1 MSLDHSQSKSF
12 DESLSA
18 LMDNEADDLEL
29 RRLLKELLGD
39 PSLLATWG
47 RFHEAQS
54 VLHNEEM
61 QPLSHS
67 ASNRILD
74 AIAAEPAYAG
84 KGVIPSSANRSLEK
98 SLWWELAGRMAI
110 AASVALVAF
119 VGLQSVLLAPVP
131 QQSLAD
137 QSADAAP
144 ELVVTDNIASLDR
157 SSGFDAQAQQRLDD
171 YIRSVSI
178 QYREEAAGVPQFN
191 ILQDSQLIRQVN
203 QIEN

>member
-29 RRLLKELLGD
+29 RRLLKELPEN

-47 RFHEAQS
+47 RFHEARS

-61 QPLSHS
+61 QPLTPA
-67 ASNRILD
+67 ASSRILD

-84 KGVIPSSANRSLEK
+84 KGLMPPHTVRDLGGSK
-98 SLWWELAGRMAI
+98 WWASAGRVAI
-110 AASVALVAF
+110 AASVAVVAF
-119 VGLQSVLLAPVP
+119 IGLQSALFAPVP
-131 QQSLAD
+131 QQSLAEK
-137 QSADAAP
+137 SIDATS
-144 ELVVTDNIASLDR
+144 ELVVSDNIAKLEQ

-203 QIEN
+203 QIGN

>member
-1 MSLDHSQSKSF
+1 MNLDHSQSKSF

-29 RRLLKELLGD
+29 RRLLKELPD
-39 PSLLATWG
+39 NPSLLATWG
-47 RFHEAQS
+47 RFHEARS

-61 QPLSHS
+61 QPLSHA
-67 ASNRILD
+67 ASLRILE
-74 AIAAEPAYAG
+74 AIAEEPAYLG
-84 KGVIPSSANRSLEK
+84 KSALPFNKDKPLDK
-98 SLWWELAGRMAI
+98 AKWWESAGRVAI

-119 VGLQSVLLAPVP
+119 LGLQSVLLDPLP
-131 QQSLAD
+131 QQAVAD
-137 QSADAAP
+137 KSPGVESSMLSADG
-144 ELVVTDNIASLDR
+144 IARLES

-178 QYREEAAGVPQFN
+178 QYRDEAAGVPQFN

-203 QIEN
+203 QIGN

>member
-1 MSLDHSQSKSF
+1 MSLDYNQSKSF

-29 RRLLKELLGD
+29 RRLLKEL
-39 PSLLATWG
+39 PESPVLLRTWG

-54 VLHNEEM
+54 LLHNEEM
-61 QPLSHS
+61 QSLSCS
-67 ASNRILD
+67 ACNKILD
-74 AIAAEPAYAG
+74 AIAAEPAYSG
-84 KGVIPSSANRSLEK
+84 KAAMPSSATRHLIK
-98 SLWWELAGRMAI
+98 SQWWESAGRMAI

-119 VGLQSVLLAPVP
+119 IGLQSVLLDPVP
-131 QQSLAD
+131 QRSLAD
-137 QSADAAP
+137 QSADSAS
-144 ELVVTDNIASLDR
+144 ESVVTGDIATLDP
-157 SSGFDAQAQQRLDD
+157 SSGFDAQAQQRLDE

-203 QIEN
+203 QIGN

>member
-29 RRLLKELLGD
+29 RRLLKELPGD
-39 PSLLATWG
+39 SSLLATWG

-61 QPLSHS
+61 QSLSHS
-67 ASNRILD
+67 ACNRILE
-74 AIAAEPAYAG
+74 AIAAEPSFVG
-84 KGVIPSSANRSLEK
+84 KSATPSSVNRSLGK
-98 SLWWELAGRMAI
+98 SQWRESAGRIAI

-119 VGLQSVLLAPVP
+119 IGLQSVLLAPVP
-131 QQSLAD
+131 HQSLAD
-137 QSADAAP
+137 QSTDA
-144 ELVVTDNIASLDR
+144 EFDLVAKDNIASLDQ

-178 QYREEAAGVPQFN
+178 QYSEDAAGVPQFN

-203 QIEN
+203 QIEH

>member
-12 DESLSA
+12 DESMSA

-29 RRLLKELLGD
+29 RRLLKELPGN

-47 RFHEAQS
+47 RFHEARS

-61 QPLSHS
+61 QPLSDA
-67 ASNRILD
+67 ASSRILE

-84 KGVIPSSANRSLEK
+84 KGVMTPNAVRSLGRSK
-98 SLWWELAGRMAI
+98 WWETAGRMAV

-119 VGLQSVLLAPVP
+119 IGLQSALLDPAPR
-131 QQSLAD
+131 SALAEKSID
-137 QSADAAP
+137 AVSAPIVSD
-144 ELVVTDNIASLDR
+144 TIAKFEQ

-203 QIEN
+203 QIGN